1 MRLSLRKKW
10 RLSPQRMM
18 IAEAEAQ
25 DHHQSPAPPPPAATP
40 LADASVYASLL
51 RRCGDAGAIAEGRRV
66 HAHIVKHGFD
76 RDILVANS
84 IIQMYGSCGCV
95 DDARAVFKSID
106 AAAVRNVYTD
116 TIMLVALAQNGH
128 LQESRALFDS
138 MVDRSSVSWNAM
150 ISAYA
155 QSAQFEAALHLFRLM
170 NHDGCLPDRST
181 FVNALG
187 ACCELTALQ
196 FGRMIHAQIAESG
209 LERECMVATAL
220 INLHGKCGNLEG
232 ARAVFDLMEERT
244 IISWTA
250 MITAYS
256 QNGQIV
262 LARQFFDRMPHW
274 CVISGNTLISAY
286 SRGRNLREVQSAF
299 DQMPVHDTTSWN
311 LMIAAFAEAGHS
323 QHAFDLFFAMPGGRC
338 VVSWTTILSSCSQS
352 RRLDDARA
360 IFARMPQHDPISWNA
375 MISAL
380 GHNGRI
386 REAEE
391 LFASL
396 AVKSVSSCNAMIV
409 AYAESG
415 NLEDARR
422 IFNGMMDRSPATW
435 GSMVLA
441 YAQSG
446 HVREAQRLFHS
457 MPVKDMVAW
466 NSLMTAFSRSE
477 DEDERR
483 EALRVFG
490 AMESPSSGLV
500 PNEHS
505 YMAVLESCGKLGALA
520 EGREIHAR
528 IAKRGFDA
536 CDLVAASLIEMY
548 GRCGS
553 VDEAVAVLDQTRSLG
568 RSVWSAAICALGQ
581 NGIGGAALGLLQRM
595 QLQGIEVDASST
607 FVSLLAACSHGG
619 MLREGVELFRSMV
632 GDFGVEP
639 VLEHFLCLVDLL
651 GRAGQLD
658 RALELVT
665 SMPYQADAV
674 AWVSLLSACS
684 VHADKARGALA
695 TSSLL
700 EIDRS
705 DAASYC
711 QFVFL

>member
-1 MRLSLRKKW
+1 
-10 RLSPQRMM
+10 
-18 IAEAEAQ
+18 
-25 DHHQSPAPPPPAATP
+25 
-40 LADASVYASLL
+40 
-51 RRCGDAGAIAEGRRV
+51 
-66 HAHIVKHGFD
+66 
-76 RDILVANS
+76 
-84 IIQMYGSCGCV
+84 
-95 DDARAVFKSID
+95 
-106 AAAVRNVYTD
+106 
-116 TIMLVALAQNGH
+116 
-128 LQESRALFDS
+128 
-138 MVDRSSVSWNAM
+138 
-150 ISAYA
+150 
-155 QSAQFEAALHLFRLM
+155 
-170 NHDGCLPDRST
+170 
-181 FVNALG
+181 
-187 ACCELTALQ
+187 
-196 FGRMIHAQIAESG
+196 
-209 LERECMVATAL
+209 
-220 INLHGKCGNLEG
+220 
-232 ARAVFDLMEERT
+232 
-244 IISWTA
+244 
-250 MITAYS
+250 
-256 QNGQIV
+256 
-262 LARQFFDRMPHW
+262 
-274 CVISGNTLISAY
+274 
-286 SRGRNLREVQSAF
+286 
-299 DQMPVHDTTSWN
+299 
-311 LMIAAFAEAGHS
+311 
-323 QHAFDLFFAMPGGRC
+323 MPGGRC

-352 RRLDDARA
+352 RHLDDARA

-391 LFASL
+391 LFAAL
-396 AVKSVSSCNAMIV
+396 GVKSVSSCNAMIV

-581 NGIGGAALGLLQRM
+581 NGIGGAALWLLQRM

-705 DAASYC
+705 DAASYFVDEKSAGKVEAMGKGGVFEKVNETGANMDKCERHGKSEFVVATAIGDVEAINNGSRRLRSFYWGSC
-711 QFVFL
+711 QRHISVTGATVDHVAVDSGAQTGREAKCHSSVSARIQEKLVETGS

>member
-1 MRLSLRKKW
+1 
-10 RLSPQRMM
+10 M

-84 IIQMYGSCGCV
+84 IIQMYGSCGC
-95 DDARAVFKSID
+95 
-106 AAAVRNVYTD
+106 
-116 TIMLVALAQNGH
+116 NGH

-286 SRGRNLREVQSAF
+286 SRGRNL
-299 DQMPVHDTTSWN
+299 
-311 LMIAAFAEAGHS
+311 
-323 QHAFDLFFAMPGGRC
+323 
-338 VVSWTTILSSCSQS
+338 
-352 RRLDDARA
+352 
-360 IFARMPQHDPISWNA
+360 
-375 MISAL
+375 
-380 GHNGRI
+380 
-386 REAEE
+386 
-391 LFASL
+391 
-396 AVKSVSSCNAMIV
+396 
-409 AYAESG
+409 
-415 NLEDARR
+415 
-422 IFNGMMDRSPATW
+422 
-435 GSMVLA
+435 
-441 YAQSG
+441 
-446 HVREAQRLFHS
+446 
-457 MPVKDMVAW
+457 
-466 NSLMTAFSRSE
+466 
-477 DEDERR
+477 R

>member
-1 MRLSLRKKW
+1 
-10 RLSPQRMM
+10 
-18 IAEAEAQ
+18 
-25 DHHQSPAPPPPAATP
+25 
-40 LADASVYASLL
+40 
-51 RRCGDAGAIAEGRRV
+51 GRRV

-95 DDARAVFKSID
+95 DDARA
-106 AAAVRNVYTD
+106 
-116 TIMLVALAQNGH
+116 
-128 LQESRALFDS
+128 ESRALFDS

-170 NHDGCLPDRST
+170 NHDGCRPDRST

-274 CVISGNTLISAY
+274 C
-286 SRGRNLREVQSAF
+286 
-299 DQMPVHDTTSWN
+299 
-311 LMIAAFAEAGHS
+311 
-323 QHAFDLFFAMPGGRC
+323 
-338 VVSWTTILSSCSQS
+338 
-352 RRLDDARA
+352 
-360 IFARMPQHDPISWNA
+360 
-375 MISAL
+375 
-380 GHNGRI
+380 
-386 REAEE
+386 
-391 LFASL
+391 
-396 AVKSVSSCNAMIV
+396 
-409 AYAESG
+409 
-415 NLEDARR
+415 
-422 IFNGMMDRSPATW
+422 
-435 GSMVLA
+435 
-441 YAQSG
+441 
-446 HVREAQRLFHS
+446 
-457 MPVKDMVAW
+457 
-466 NSLMTAFSRSE
+466 
-477 DEDERR
+477 
-483 EALRVFG
+483 
-490 AMESPSSGLV
+490 
-500 PNEHS
+500 
-505 YMAVLESCGKLGALA
+505 
-520 EGREIHAR
+520 
-528 IAKRGFDA
+528 
-536 CDLVAASLIEMY
+536 
-548 GRCGS
+548 
-553 VDEAVAVLDQTRSLG
+553 
-568 RSVWSAAICALGQ
+568 
-581 NGIGGAALGLLQRM
+581 
-595 QLQGIEVDASST
+595 GIEVDASST

-705 DAASYC
+705 DAAS
-711 QFVFL
+711 